1 MKDSFGREI
10 NYLRVSVTENC
21 NQRCIYCMPPDAPP
35 PKLAVLTDDE
45 IVEIVEAAA
54 GLGVNK
60 IRLTGGEPLVRPGI
74 VELVR
79 RVAAVRGI
87 RELAMT
93 TNGAFLP
100 EMAFKLKDA
109 GLQRVNISLDTLDA
123 VKFRAIT
130 RCGEISDTLNGID
143 AAFEAGLTPIKL
155 NTVLM
160 GGVNDDEI
168 YKLVELTRSCPV
180 ELRFIELMPIGDGI
194 YFPESS
200 YIPCSTVLEK
210 VPRLVPVQNTA
221 GGVARLYRL
230 PDGKGRVG
238 LISPLSDGFC
248 DTCSRLRLTAD
259 GCLKPCLHSAEEIHL
274 RGLHG
279 PELVWALKLAI
290 AHKPKEHCVLS
301 ATERSGA
308 RRDMNRIGG

>member
-10 NYLRVSVTENC
+10 NYLRVSVTEDC
-21 NQRCIYCMPPDAPP
+21 NQRCIYCMPPIAPP

-54 GLGVNK
+54 SLGVNK
-60 IRLTGGEPLVRPGI
+60 IRLTGGEPLIRPGI

-79 RVAAVRGI
+79 RVAAVPGI

-93 TNGAFLP
+93 TNGSFLP
-100 EMAFKLKDA
+100 EMAFKLRDA

-130 RCGEISDTLNGID
+130 RGGEISDTLNGID

-180 ELRFIELMPIGDGI
+180 ELRFIELMPIGDAI
-194 YFPESS
+194 CFPEGS

-210 VPRLVPVQNTA
+210 VPRLVPVQNA
-221 GGVARLYRL
+221 ASGVARLYRL
-230 PDGKGRVG
+230 PDGKGSVG
-238 LISPLSDGFC
+238 LISPLSDEFC
-248 DTCSRLRLTAD
+248 NTCSRLRITAD

-290 AHKPKEHCVLS
+290 AHKPKAHCALS
-301 ATERSGA
+301 ATERSGS
-308 RRDMNRIGG
+308 RRNMNRIGG